1 MLHVIAVPSGQKSSV
16 AEHHS
21 QAFRVLSHLYLIISE
36 RCHEVAFDAI
46 PCQGRAN
53 LKGRNIEMSV
63 LHSAAFSFYIQDVLG
78 FITFLLHLSPVLV
91 FCLTWRGQL
100 SLHVLRSE

>member
-36 RCHEVAFDAI
+36 RCHE
-46 PCQGRAN
+46 GRAN
-53 LKGRNIEMSV
+53 LKGRKIDMSV
-63 LHSAAFSFYIQDVLG
+63 LHSAAFSFYVQDVLG

-100 SLHVLRSE
+100 SLHVLRSECKSE